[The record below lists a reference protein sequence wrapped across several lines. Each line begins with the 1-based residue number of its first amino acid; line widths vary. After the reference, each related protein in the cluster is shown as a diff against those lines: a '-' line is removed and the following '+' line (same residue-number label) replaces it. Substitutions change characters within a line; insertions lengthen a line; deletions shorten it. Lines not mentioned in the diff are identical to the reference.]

1 MTNRWVKT
9 RSTLSYGLLS
19 GFVLQLPMIPSLLLH
34 VLFITSKGFRASF
47 QNEFITQ
54 KVAFGKG
61 ANWRL
66 WRKKEKQFHLFRNKY
81 DSDNVEHVF
90 PILQIHVRA
99 RNFQTPAVVYEWK
112 KINVFRSSILL
123 KARRHSF
130 CPRKRELGKKGI
142 DRRVKHK
149 QSFTH
154 NWRSRYI
161 DWLLLRWRDWPRKSA
176 RRVSVFFWRCQL
188 L

>member
-1 MTNRWVKT
+1 MLLFKRN
-9 RSTLSYGLLS
+9 LLS
-19 GFVLQLPMIPSLLLH
+19 KRLH
-34 VLFITSKGFRASF
+34 LGREPTEDSRD
-47 QNEFITQ
+47 
-54 KVAFGKG
+54 
-61 ANWRL
+61 
-66 WRKKEKQFHLFRNKY
+66 KKEKKNQFHLFRNKY
-81 DSDNVEHVF
+81 DSDNVEHIF
-90 PILQIHVRA
+90 PILQIHICA
-99 RNFQTPAVVYEWK
+99 RNFQTPAVVYESK

-130 CPRKRELGKKGI
+130 CPRKRELAKKGI
-142 DRRVKHK
+142 ARRVKHK